1 MPRSASQNK
10 ALRDL
15 KKGKIL
21 AKALRLFAMKGF
33 DQVTVDDIMSD
44 AGCAH
49 GLFYHYF
56 SSKED
61 VFNALVKIKEE
72 KYKDFL
78 IPQEEAM
85 RLGGFKGLKLI
96 LEYCDHVIA
105 GPDEAIYFCR
115 ISTTRH
121 YTVTNYNEA
130 LLGEDYFPK
139 LVQLIQQGQKE
150 GQVRAGDP
158 REIANMFIDFANGA
172 MYRRI
177 VEGGEKFYPIP
188 SESIMLIF
196 KK

>member
-1 MPRSASQNK
+1 
-10 ALRDL
+10 
-15 KKGKIL
+15 
-21 AKALRLFAMKGF
+21 
-33 DQVTVDDIMSD
+33 
-44 AGCAH
+44 
-49 GLFYHYF
+49 
-56 SSKED
+56 
-61 VFNALVKIKEE
+61 
-72 KYKDFL
+72 
-78 IPQEEAM
+78 
-85 RLGGFKGLKLI
+85 
-96 LEYCDHVIA
+96 
-105 GPDEAIYFCR
+105 
-115 ISTTRH
+115 
-121 YTVTNYNEA
+121 VTNYNEA